1 MNIKLHQNGYGIGSA
16 GIGDN
21 LLMNALGAIYIRL
34 MSWLSYL
41 Y

>member
-1 MNIKLHQNGYGIGSA
+1 VLVYT
-16 GIGDN
+16 GDN